1 MRLVELLNLLASG
14 QQNAIQ
20 WVATH
25 NGAAAKRCIFDKLR
39 EENAEGAVFK
49 RIGAPYSPGR
59 PNSGG
64 DQLKY
69 KFVETASVIVNAIN
83 ARRSVAI
90 AVWENTRLVSAGN
103 VTVPAGQL
111 IPQVGD
117 VVEVRY
123 LYAMPGSGSLF
134 QPVYL
139 GVRDDIAAAECTRDQ
154 LKFRKEPEEVAA

>member
-1 MRLVELLNLLASG
+1 MRLVELLNLLASTE
-14 QQNAIQ
+14 QSAIQ

-25 NGAAAKRCIFDKLR
+25 NGKEAKRRTFDELKGD
-39 EENAEGAVFK
+39 NAEGVVFK

-83 ARRSVAI
+83 AKRSVAI
-90 AVWENTRLVSAGN
+90 AVWENGTLVSAGN
-103 VTVPAGQL
+103 VTVPVNQL

-117 VVEVRY
+117 VIEARY
-123 LYAMPGSGSLF
+123 LYAMEGSGSLF

-139 GVRDDIAAAECTRDQ
+139 GVRDDIMAAECTRDQ
-154 LKFRKEPEEVAA
+154 LKFRREEVAA